1 MHEFSIEECL
11 GFIGFLCVIV
21 AIANMYVLRLSV
33 IWLCLAICAGVIG
46 FYWLIHIILSI
57 VHVLRAR
64 RGRYS
69 KKQQQILGLSDEEQ
83 YANGRVVDGSLSQQ
97 DLTSERKKLG
107 FPIPSLAGFAP
118 QQLQASKRKK
128 SEFTIRWQEKRTKF
142 LNSVASR
149 FCAAAIPSIKE
160 EKITSSNLFVVRWYL
175 AATADIRECQAS
187 IDSRFCAA
195 AVASVKEEKTRSRR

>member
-97 DLTSERKKLG
+97 DLTSEAQETRFPNTVASRFCATAVASVKKEK
-107 FPIPSLAGFAP
+107 I
-118 QQLQASKRKK
+118 K
-128 SEFTIRWQEKRTKF
+128 FTIRWQEKRTKF